1 MLMDVERKF
10 RIPLGQKQFKLVC
23 PVITNDKDMLMIQ
36 WTKNGEQVEWDS
48 RYKLAKDDRE
58 LKMKSVRL
66 DDSGRYQCQATNGFG
81 HRTVDFTVHESN
93 IVVVFQILTPNVV
106 VADPSEDSIS
116 LKDAIVLANTTSA
129 PAWLID
135 MNLDWSSPM
144 QINRGGRMEL
154 RCPARGNPLPEI
166 RWYKNNIR
174 ITTDTPPHIA
184 SFVIDPSGLDDS
196 GEYRCVLENRLGSI
210 EAIFKVTVGDFFD
223 DGKRIT
229 GDVAP
234 HVSVSDIYCI
244 HFTCSII
251 LQDQM
256 PEPIIDQPYNT
267 TVRVGHTA
275 QFLCKAKSPQSP
287 LIKACLWNLA
297 NHYSISFLH
306 RNIHKILFF
315 QWLKEVEDPAAIRR
329 RDPNATIVNASGMH
343 LLVLEQTQVESISRE
358 GSEQLYTNRLVIP
371 MVTKE
376 HGGRYICVVTST
388 QGHIVYKAAQLNV
401 VAGERLDF
409 NFFSAAFITYDFGS
423 IGFDMDS
430 FWYFVIPISI
440 VFIGLVIGAIAWLRC
455 NQEPSS
461 PKCLSG
467 KPPPPP
473 RIPPP
478 VAPAE
483 YPRGVSQFTQDSSID
498 KTRSPIIL
506 NNSMFHHKYPMGI
519 ATLDRNNIQ
528 RAQRGNQPNLNL
540 AFFALTLTVKNVL
553 NIFTFAARPK
563 LYSSGNDEMS
573 NLYDNSSPQ
582 PYWTQPMMHR
592 PLASSIYTAASGNYR
607 TLEVRAIST
616 LMFHKEPISQ
626 EKNIRYGRVQYL
638 ATGCLKIL
646 AH

>member
-1 MLMDVERKF
+1 MSLHYISLPRTSLLTMFQLLIAVVATLHAVILTPETEAAHGTPPKMVLDVERKF
-10 RIPLGQKQFKLVC
+10 RIPLGQKQFKLIC
-23 PVITNDKDMLMIQ
+23 PVIANDKDMLMIQ

-58 LKMKSVRL
+58 LRMKSVRL

-81 HRTVDFTVHESN
+81 HRTVDFTVH
-93 IVVVFQILTPNVV
+93 VY
-106 VADPSEDSIS
+106 DPAEDSIS
-116 LKDAIVLANTTSA
+116 LRDVIVLANSTSA

-174 ITTDTPPHIA
+174 ITTDSPPHIA
-184 SFVIDPSGLDDS
+184 SFIVDPAGLDDS
-196 GEYRCVLENRLGSI
+196 GDYRCVLENRLGSI

-223 DGKRIT
+223 DGKRL
-229 GDVAP
+229 GVHDGPV
-234 HVSVSDIYCI
+234 
-244 HFTCSII
+244 
-251 LQDQM
+251 DQM

-275 QFLCKAKSPQSP
+275 QFLCKAKSAQSP
-287 LIKACLWNLA
+287 LIK
-297 NHYSISFLH
+297 
-306 RNIHKILFF
+306 
-315 QWLKEVEDPAAIRR
+315 WLKEVEDPVAVRR

-343 LLVLEQTQVESISRE
+343 LLVLEQTQVESVSRD
-358 GSEQLYTNRLVIP
+358 GPDHLYTNRLVIP

-376 HGGRYICVVTST
+376 HAGRYICVVTST

-401 VAGERLDF
+401 VA
-409 NFFSAAFITYDFGS
+409 AYDFGS
-423 IGFDMDS
+423 IGLGMDN
-430 FWYFVIPISI
+430 FWFFVIPIAV
-440 VFIGLVIGAIAWLRC
+440 VFVGLVIGAIAWLRC

-461 PKCLSG
+461 PKCLST

-483 YPRGVSQFTQDSSID
+483 YPGSAHQFTQEYSIE

-506 NNSMFHHKYPMGI
+506 NNSMFHQKYPMGI
-519 ATLDRNNIQ
+519 ATLDRSNIQ
-528 RAQRGNQPNLNL
+528 RVQRGM
-540 AFFALTLTVKNVL
+540 
-553 NIFTFAARPK
+553 
-563 LYSSGNDEMS
+563 DEMT

-582 PYWTQPMMHR
+582 PYWTQQMVHR
-592 PLASSIYTAASGNYR
+592 PLASSIYTANSGNYR
-607 TLEVRAIST
+607 TLEVGHPHSRNYPS
-616 LMFHKEPISQ
+616 MCSDEYSEQ
-626 EKNIRYGRVQYL
+626 EQPFITYRR
-638 ATGCLKIL
+638 
-646 AH
+646 